1 MERLVI
7 VVEVVAVMTTTEE
20 VVVVVVGDEAEE
32 DPSILVIHAMSV
44 VRLDI
49 MPGIVVVAVEEAVG
63 DVDHLHLIEDV
74 AHLHGAD
81 QDQGVGLVPGD
92 MGQRPVELVLN
103 MVPDHVPGPVL
114 APLNHEETVHAPLH
128 HVENVHALL
137 QQEKI
142 GHVVLHLEKIVLVVH
157 HPDKIALALHHHEG
171 SVPDHLHQEG
181 KCLDLQHPIK
191 MIFQIQG
198 IYDLLKCNRCH

>member
-7 VVEVVAVMTTTEE
+7 VVEVVVVMTTTEE
-20 VVVVVVGDEAEE
+20 VVVVVVMVVVGDEAEE

-63 DVDHLHLIEDV
+63 DVDHLHLIKDV

-81 QDQGVGLVPGD
+81 QDPGVGLVPGD
-92 MGQRPVELVLN
+92 MGQRLAELVPS
-103 MVPDHVPGPVL
+103 MGPDHVPGPVH
-114 APLNHEETVHAPLH
+114 APLKHEETVHAPLH

-137 QQEKI
+137 HHEKI
-142 GHVVLHLEKIVLVVH
+142 GHVVLHHEKIVLVVH
-157 HPDKIALALHHHEG
+157 HPDKIVLALHHHEG

-198 IYDLLKCNRCH
+198 IIC